1 MGLLSREVSISST
14 LVCEEV
20 SNGGAETSAFW
31 GRSMSVPIAASSP
44 VVECSGS
51 QL

>member
-14 LVCEEV
+14 LACEEV
-20 SNGGAETSAFW
+20 SSGGAGTSAFW
-31 GRSMSVPIAASSP
+31 GGGMSAPVAASSP
-44 VVECSGS
+44 VAECSDL